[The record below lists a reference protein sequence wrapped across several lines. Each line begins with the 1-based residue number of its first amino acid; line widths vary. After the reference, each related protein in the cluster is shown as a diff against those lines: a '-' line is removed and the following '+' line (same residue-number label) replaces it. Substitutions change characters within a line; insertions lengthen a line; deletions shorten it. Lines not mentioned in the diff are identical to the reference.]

1 MTRKISEERKAAYY
15 AGLVLMVIGVLLF
28 VSVFVTGAMHFGDF
42 SDFEAQSRSGM
53 FRALG
58 GMGLMVVGAI
68 VRGIGARGLA
78 GSGAVLDPE
87 QARKDLEPFSRQAGG
102 MLGDALDEAGLK
114 YDGKPER
121 VVMLKC
127 SACGKLSEEDAK
139 FCRECG
145 AKMGS

>member
-1 MTRKISEERKAAYY
+1 MTRKISEERNAAYY
-15 AGLVLMVIGVLLF
+15 AGSVLMVLGLLLF
-28 VSVFVTGAMHFGDF
+28 VSVFVTSAVHFGDF
-42 SDFEAQSRSGM
+42 SNFEAESRSGM

-58 GMGLMVVGAI
+58 GMALVVIGAI

-102 MLGDALDEAGLK
+102 MLGDALDEADVELG
-114 YDGKPER
+114 GEPER
-121 VVMLKC
+121 VVMLRC
-127 SACGKLSEEDAK
+127 SACSKLNQEDSK

-145 AKMGS
+145 AKI